1 MIFDNLKELVIPEGN
16 VVRIEHAGRVLWEK
30 IIYTIQTIT
39 GINSITIPEIPNYKG
54 GIVEITQYG
63 KAEQDDTPT
72 PSTPVDIKC
81 NNGVIKWG
89 VSGTNL
95 LDMAEENIYLRHYI
109 NDSGEENS
117 NNQNFYNTKFISV
130 KPNTT
135 YTLFVSQPV
144 YYLSIMEHDS
154 NKDFLRRIL
163 DGNSNEKHSGIT
175 FRTSADTAYILIGSN
190 PNRTPL
196 SMDDVTSINWML
208 NEGSAALPYEPY
220 TEGVIADGTP
230 EVLNVGENLFSQD
243 NYLDAYCAAGGIIT
257 EHNSSR
263 CFVMECKPN
272 TEYRFIFDNSAVT
285 SPRCVVNGFV
295 AQPEIGK
302 RGTQVCYSS
311 TNTSAKLHDATF
323 TTDSDVNYL
332 VTWLMYQKND
342 TDAKAAVSKAVLIE
356 TATAQNA
363 SIVDLFAI
371 GDYKDEQ
378 DIISGTITRRV
389 GVKVLDGTENWGAK
403 NATSGQIITRVND
416 MLNQSSA
423 PLIVTHGEWSASA
436 TKDSDEWRIVVGPY
450 LACFSSQETTAD
462 FKAWLAD
469 QYAQGTPVTV
479 VYPLAEE
486 ITESATPQTITAN
499 GTTAI
504 STDSN
509 YISDISLK
517 VDYYGVEK

>member
-16 VVRIEHAGRVLWEK
+16 VIRIEHAGKVLWEK

-39 GINSITIPEIPNYKG
+39 GINSITIPEVANYKG

-154 NKDFLRRIL
+154 NKGFLQRIL

-230 EVLNVGENLFSQD
+230 EVLSVGGNLLSRDGETTGKIINSDGTVSENTNYCISTPFTLSAGNYICTWQTGSGSRPFSVFAVDESGMPQSDGKLFYKQSSVSGI
-243 NYLDAYCAAGGIIT
+243 NTGKFTVDAETLAVA
-257 EHNSSR
+257 S
-263 CFVMECKPN
+263 
-272 TEYRFIFDNSAVT
+272 YRFNVT
-285 SPRCVVNGFV
+285 ELSIINTDVQTASV
-295 AQPEIGK
+295 A
-302 RGTQVCYSS
+302 
-311 TNTSAKLHDATF
+311 
-323 TTDSDVNYL
+323 
-332 VTWLMYQKND
+332 
-342 TDAKAAVSKAVLIE
+342 
-356 TATAQNA
+356 
-363 SIVDLFAI
+363 DLFAV

-378 DIISGTITRRV
+378 DIIHGVITRRV

-423 PLIVTHGEWSASA
+423 PLMVTHGEWSASA

-469 QYAQGTPVTV
+469 QYAQGTPVIV

-517 VDYYGVEK
+517 VDYYGINE